1 MILKLKKQAV
11 RLKLTYSTFKHY
23 KGRSKRP
30 FLLGGKKMNVKEQQA
45 RRHVKLNQIG
55 QLARQARQNDKLS
68 IRDLSEQTGY
78 TSQLI
83 YAFENGHSSNMVI
96 LFDCYFCKLRRQ
108 TQKELYK
115 AIRRVCRD

>member
-1 MILKLKKQAV
+1 
-11 RLKLTYSTFKHY
+11 
-23 KGRSKRP
+23 
-30 FLLGGKKMNVKEQQA
+30 MNAKEQQA
-45 RRHVKLNQIG
+45 RRHVKLKQIG
-55 QLARQARQNDKLS
+55 EIAKQARKTDQLS
-68 IRDLSEQTGY
+68 IRDLSEHTGY

-115 AIRRVCRD
+115 AIRRACRD

>member
-1 MILKLKKQAV
+1 
-11 RLKLTYSTFKHY
+11 
-23 KGRSKRP
+23 
-30 FLLGGKKMNVKEQQA
+30 MNVKEQQA

-55 QLARQARQNDKLS
+55 QLARQARQSDKLS

-96 LFDCYFCKLRRQ
+96 LFDCYFSKLRRQ

-115 AIRRVCRD
+115 AIRRVCRE